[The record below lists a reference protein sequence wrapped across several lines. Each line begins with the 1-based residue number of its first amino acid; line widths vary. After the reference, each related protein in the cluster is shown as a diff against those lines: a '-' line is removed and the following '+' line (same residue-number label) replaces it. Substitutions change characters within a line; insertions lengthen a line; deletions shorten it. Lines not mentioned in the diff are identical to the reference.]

1 MIPKVDTH
9 QHLWDLD
16 ILRLPWLSGAGV
28 AAINRSFVMEDYLEA
43 TAEANV
49 VRSVY
54 MEVNTDPALHAVEAR
69 YAIDLCRDEDNPM
82 SGAVVGGAPGSS
94 GFRAYLDRLADEP
107 EVKGVRTVLHDA
119 DRPKGMCLAPTFV
132 ESIRLLGELGLSFDL
147 CMRPD
152 EIGDG
157 AELAGAC
164 PGTMF
169 MVDHCGN
176 MPVVG
181 GTAAAREAWQG
192 GMQRAADLENVYC
205 KISGI
210 VITAGANWRGEDLA
224 ENMDF
229 CMETFGEDRIV
240 FGGDWPVCLLGASYV
255 QWAEALEEITS
266 RRSETFRRK
275 LFHDNAVTFYR
286 LS

>member
-1 MIPKVDTH
+1 
-9 QHLWDLD
+9 
-16 ILRLPWLSGAGV
+16 
-28 AAINRSFVMEDYLEA
+28 
-43 TAEANV
+43 
-49 VRSVY
+49 
-54 MEVNTDPALHAVEAR
+54 
-69 YAIDLCRDEDNPM
+69 
-82 SGAVVGGAPGSS
+82 
-94 GFRAYLDRLADEP
+94 
-107 EVKGVRTVLHDA
+107 
-119 DRPKGMCLAPTFV
+119 
-132 ESIRLLGELGLSFDL
+132 
-147 CMRPD
+147 
-152 EIGDG
+152 
-157 AELAGAC
+157 
-164 PGTMF
+164 
-169 MVDHCGN
+169 
-176 MPVVG
+176 
-181 GTAAAREAWQG
+181 
-192 GMQRAADLENVYC
+192 MQRAADLENVYC